1 MKEIICGR
9 KLVKFFGEGSEKRK
23 VLDEVDVSVAKGE
36 FLSVMGPS
44 GSGKSTLLYTLSGMD
59 AIDGGTVSFCGRDLA
74 VCREEELADLR
85 RTRMGFVFQQPA
97 LLKNLNLLDNIIFP
111 SLRSHGR
118 NGAEA
123 EEKAKALMER
133 TGILAQRS
141 ITQTSGGQLQRAG
154 ICRALMGDPEIIFA
168 DEPTGA
174 LNSSAAEEI
183 MDIFSEINAQGT
195 AVMMV
200 THDPKIAAR
209 AGRILFLAD
218 GRTAGELRFP
228 EASANVSDIAKT
240 SAKVNDITKA
250 SAKVSVA
257 AKASSDA
264 DKLRFQD
271 RIDCILEKMRVLG
284 I

>member
-23 VLDEVDVSVAKGE
+23 VLDEVDISVAKGE

-74 VCREEELADLR
+74 ACREEELADLR

-123 EEKAKALMER
+123 EEKAKALMGR
-133 TGILAQRS
+133 TGILPLARRS

-195 AVMMV
+195 AVMLV

-228 EASANVSDIAKT
+228 EASAKVSDTAKAT
-240 SAKVNDITKA
+240 NTTKA

-264 DKLRFQD
+264 DLSL
-271 RIDCILEKMRVLG
+271 IHI
-284 I
+284 